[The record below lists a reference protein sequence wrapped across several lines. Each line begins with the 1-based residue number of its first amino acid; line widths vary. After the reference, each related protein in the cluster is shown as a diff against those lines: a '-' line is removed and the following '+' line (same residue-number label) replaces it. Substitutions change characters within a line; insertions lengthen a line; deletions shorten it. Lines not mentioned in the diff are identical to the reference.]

1 MAAPE
6 ENAAWVWPADNT
18 GLEYYDLSI
27 PWGHGVAN
35 WPYFEDVKIERVH
48 YHAKSRV
55 LTQRITTV
63 MHSTTHVDVPAHVIE
78 GTPFLDE
85 IPLHCFFGPGVVVS
99 IPKEKWEVVT
109 AEDLENAQP
118 EIQPGDIVIVN
129 TGWHRHY
136 GDNADYYAYSP
147 GFYKDAGEWFA
158 ERGVKA
164 VGTDTQALDHPLATA
179 IAPSRTWLA
188 ARTAAVGLPGVQGD
202 DGARR
207 AGGLPALGAVPPGA
221 AVARHRRLRERRRRH
236 RRRHRQAGDVRGLSV
251 AVGEGRR
258 LHHPA
263 GRHVGPHGRVP
274 HRAGHSTRRHSA
286 RRCVMK
292 VNRLSEVSKYEPP
305 NHFDCTA
312 LRLQGWDASDASNF
326 WVGLSHFLPGGGTT
340 HEGTPLE
347 KVYVVV
353 RGEVTVVTDDEE
365 ATLGPLDSCH
375 IPAGEA
381 RTVVNRTNDVAT
393 MLVVMPY
400 PDGPR

>member
-1 MAAPE
+1 MAGDD
-6 ENAAWVWPADNT
+6 WVWPADNT

-85 IPLHCFFGPGVVVS
+85 IPLHCFFGTGVVVS

-109 AEDLENAQP
+109 PDDLEKARP
-118 EIQPGDIVIVN
+118 KIQPGDIVIVN
-129 TGWHRHY
+129 TGWHHTY

-147 GFYKDAGEWFA
+147 GFYDEAGEWFV

-164 VGTDTQALDHPLATA
+164 VGTDTQALDHPLGDGHR
-179 IAPSRTWLA
+179 APRPGVA
-188 ARTAAVGLPGVQGD
+188 ARAAAVGLPGVQGGD
-202 DGARR
+202 RPRR
-207 AGGLPALGAVPPGA
+207 ARGLPPLGALPSGSALP
-221 AVARHRRLRERRRRH
+221 RHRRLRERGRRH
-236 RRRHRQAGDVRGLSV
+236 RRGHRQAGDVRRLPV
-251 AVGEGRR
+251 AVDEGRR

-263 GRHVGPHGRVP
+263 RRHARPDGQVP
-274 HRAGHSTRRHSA
+274 HREGDGRR
-286 RRCVMK
+286 MK
-292 VNRLSEVSKYEPP
+292 VNRFSEVQKYDPP

-312 LRLQGWDASDASNF
+312 LRLQGWDASDAEAF

-340 HEGTPLE
+340 HEGSPIE

-353 RGEVTVVTDDEE
+353 RGEVTVVTDESE
-365 ATLGPLDSCH
+365 ATLAPYDSCH

-381 RTVVNRTNDVAT
+381 RTIVNRTNDVAS
-393 MLVVMPY
+393 MIVVMPY
-400 PDGPR
+400 PEGSR